1 MKYQILKPTNISW
14 EDFGNILYNLR
25 SEVRKIKNKTI
36 ALYHEWTNY
45 TLECHDRT
53 GEWPKPKEVY
63 NYGTMG
69 GYIYDRLK
77 GEVKY
82 SNSVNF
88 NSSVRDAMSKYD
100 THKKDIL
107 AGKASVPNMGDGQPI
122 DIYNKN
128 IVLHHLD
135 NEKKDYAAT
144 LSLLNNSAKAE
155 LGLLSG

>member
-1 MKYQILKPTNISW
+1 MPMSSYRKTHYTNTCELREIYMRIEIMVKKKGINMNKIMKYQILKPTNISW

-25 SEVRKIKNKTI
+25 SEVRKIKNRTI

-88 NSSVRDAMSKYD
+88 NSSVRDAMSK
-100 THKKDIL
+100 
-107 AGKASVPNMGDGQPI
+107 
-122 DIYNKN
+122 
-128 IVLHHLD
+128 
-135 NEKKDYAAT
+135 
-144 LSLLNNSAKAE
+144 
-155 LGLLSG
+155 